1 MMNKKFLLLITA
13 FFSLSV
19 AAEIVPTDLVVL
31 SKDGTKVSYK
41 LGESPKL
48 SFVGDNLVITAND
61 IEVSYELKQ
70 MALITYENTDATNIV
85 NVNGEKMESFNL
97 DGESL
102 LFPAKDTDVAVKIYT
117 VDGQLTISRNV
128 SKGETLSIPLNDLS
142 RGIYLVY
149 VNGVTYKIM
158 KR

>member
-1 MMNKKFLLLITA
+1 MNKKFLLLIMA

-19 AAEIVPTDLVVL
+19 VAETVPTELVVS
-31 SKDGTKVSYK
+31 SKDGTKVSYN
-41 LGESPKL
+41 LGESPKI
-48 SFVGDNLVITAND
+48 SFAGDNLVITAND

-70 MALITYENTDATNIV
+70 MALVTYENTDATNIV

-97 DGESL
+97 NGESL

-149 VNGVTYKIM
+149 VNGITYKIM